1 MRIPPS
7 RSIALVIASTL
18 VLAACGTSDEAS
30 RRSLN
35 SVACFES
42 VEAKEAAR
50 LQAQTDYEQTIPT
63 TTLPLLTLNSPELT
77 EASGVPS
84 FVQSAEGES
93 SDLAGSG
100 YRMPAIA
107 RPQADETT
115 TTSSAPSTTS
125 TTIAQST
132 STSVISSSTS
142 TSTTLSSGDQED
154 SDESTTTVVDGVTT
168 TSVDGVDSTTTVAPA
183 PQVSQD
189 QGQAAMSVLQTVMNT
204 PLCSEIDSL
213 TDGPTT
219 SEVSDSSEPE
229 ARECEISAEF
239 NPDGTALID
248 LCEAATWFSA
258 TGSSVTMSFAWLDTP
273 LTVSAFNQPFTL
285 TVWIGGVIVFAQ
297 EITPGQP
304 VSTSSTYYVTSDA
317 ANVEVP
323 VTVAQPITSGDECYI
338 DTRENRLYINCG
350 QFVTAYLTITIP
362 ELGEG
367 SRTMVGVS
375 NSVFDL
381 TGVASMSI
389 RAWTLDN
396 VIVIDQ
402 EIQRDTIY
410 AFVVPNSES
419 QAQSES
425 GEDDSSPLYSGL
437 LSPAVE
443 KQVIYRAENPSPIFV
458 ELYASCDEQSISAT
472 LTSSSTQLTVDF
484 QQMPPWVLNEGLC
497 GTWLSI
503 EDPMPAGDYV
513 IDITTTTDEYVR
525 WSASAPLLSENGP
538 GSLDFYPL
546 FDSTVLASTQLTF
559 TTDSQVGGWLRIR
572 GNSNVECGD
581 GVVDPYLLLLDA
593 EGRVLTTDDDTAS
606 FENNCKA
613 ALIVVYIKPNTGFS
627 IVASTYDIAFAEAL
641 AEDNETREN
650 PPNEYQ
656 LIVEWAD
663 VRDDNQLVIDN
674 PPVGVED
681 SRGTQLDPASV
692 GSLVE
697 QAPSKG
703 TAANPPLPTA
713 NLTSDDVSIDAPAI
727 VVNADVN
734 TMVCSK
740 TCIDALFELTG
751 ITDGTVT
758 VTSGST
764 ETVVSRNDWRVEVP
778 LSSGRQTITVVGT
791 AVDGSNSETFSAPV
805 VRMTP
810 RFAGPPE
817 TGPVPIYPALSG
829 PPGRIP
835 LSLPWVLA
843 VFAVLIIAG
852 WVLNRRSATR

>member
-1 MRIPPS
+1 
-7 RSIALVIASTL
+7 VSTL
-18 VLAACGTSDEAS
+18 VLAACGSTDEAN
-30 RRSLN
+30 RRTLN
-35 SVACFES
+35 SATCFES

-50 LQAQTDYEQTIPT
+50 LQAQTEYEQTIPT

-84 FVQSAEGES
+84 VFQSAEGES

-142 TSTTLSSGDQED
+142 TSTTLSSEDQEE
-154 SDESTTTVVDGVTT
+154 SDESTTTVVDGVTS
-168 TSVDGVDSTTTVAPA
+168 TSVDGVNPTTTVAPA

-189 QGQAAMSVLQTVMNT
+189 QGQVAMSALQTVMNT

-219 SEVSDSSEPE
+219 SEVSDSSDPE

-273 LTVSAFNQPFTL
+273 LTVSALNQPFTL
-285 TVWIGGVIVFAQ
+285 TVWIGDVIVFAQ
-297 EITPGQP
+297 EITPGEP

-323 VTVAQPITSGDECYI
+323 VTVAQPLSSGEECYI

-375 NSVFDL
+375 NSIFDL
-381 TGVASMSI
+381 TGFGSMRI

-396 VIVIDQ
+396 IIVIDQ
-402 EIQRDTIY
+402 EIQRDTVY

-419 QAQSES
+419 QVQSQS
-425 GEDDSSPLYSGL
+425 GDDESSPLYSGL

-443 KQVIYRAENPSPIFV
+443 KQVIYRAESPSPIFI

-497 GTWLSI
+497 GAWLSI

-513 IDITTTTDEYVR
+513 IDISTTTDEYVH

-538 GSLDFYPL
+538 GSLDFYPV
-546 FDSTVLASTQLTF
+546 FDSTILASTQLTF
-559 TTDSQVGGWLRIR
+559 SKWV
-572 GNSNVECGD
+572 
-581 GVVDPYLLLLDA
+581 
-593 EGRVLTTDDDTAS
+593 
-606 FENNCKA
+606 
-613 ALIVVYIKPNTGFS
+613 
-627 IVASTYDIAFAEAL
+627 
-641 AEDNETREN
+641 
-650 PPNEYQ
+650 
-656 LIVEWAD
+656 
-663 VRDDNQLVIDN
+663 
-674 PPVGVED
+674 
-681 SRGTQLDPASV
+681 V
-692 GSLVE
+692 GSEFVVA
-697 QAPSKG
+697 QMWSAVMGS
-703 TAANPPLPTA
+703 
-713 NLTSDDVSIDAPAI
+713 LT
-727 VVNADVN
+727 
-734 TMVCSK
+734 
-740 TCIDALFELTG
+740 
-751 ITDGTVT
+751 
-758 VTSGST
+758 
-764 ETVVSRNDWRVEVP
+764 R
-778 LSSGRQTITVVGT
+778 
-791 AVDGSNSETFSAPV
+791 TF
-805 VRMTP
+805 
-810 RFAGPPE
+810 
-817 TGPVPIYPALSG
+817 
-829 PPGRIP
+829 
-835 LSLPWVLA
+835 
-843 VFAVLIIAG
+843 
-852 WVLNRRSATR
+852 